1 MAMQA
6 EIHPKYE
13 AVKVTCSC
21 GHSFETRSTIGKKDL
36 HLEICSEC
44 HPFFTGQ
51 QKLID
56 TTGRIDRFRQKYG
69 TRFAKK
75 EESKAEDK

>member
-1 MAMQA
+1 MQA

-56 TTGRIDRFRQKYG
+56 TTGRIVRFRQKYG

>member
-1 MAMQA
+1 MQA

-21 GHSFETRSTIGKKDL
+21 GNSFTTRSTIGKKDL

-51 QKLID
+51 QKLVD
-56 TTGRIDRFRQKYG
+56 TTGRVERFKQRY
-69 TRFAKK
+69 AKRSQNK
-75 EESKAEDK
+75 E